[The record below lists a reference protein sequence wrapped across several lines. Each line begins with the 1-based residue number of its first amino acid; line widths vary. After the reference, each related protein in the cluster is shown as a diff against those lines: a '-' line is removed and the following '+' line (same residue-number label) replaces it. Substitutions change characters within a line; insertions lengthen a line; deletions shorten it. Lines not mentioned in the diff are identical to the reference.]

1 MTKSSNKKLAVINA
15 DIHTMNKDT
24 LSAGS
29 MLISSNGK
37 IEEVSSESFPT
48 SYDSGG
54 VDVFDANG
62 KTIIPGFIDAHIHLV
77 DGGVFKSRLNLRE
90 CGSIDEMRTSL
101 KDYSSS
107 TNQEWVIGYG
117 FTDSMFDNKRLN
129 KHLIDEIESDK
140 PVVLIKSCGHSALL
154 NSKAIREIPLNE
166 LFTDDEYNQLIE
178 KDNEAQLTGVFFET
192 AYRKVID
199 FVEKKYGLDYETV
212 ITDTIDYLLSQ
223 GITTIYDN
231 TFHKNIY
238 DIYRT
243 LKSENRLRFRIQSWL
258 YGYDNDKRDELLP
271 YALSGDDMLN
281 VVGSKYFL
289 DGSITSTSAY
299 LRSPYSTSENNR
311 GMLLIDPDTL
321 FEQIKKDVKANLQ
334 PIAHCIGDGAIDLY
348 LNIIDRLY
356 GEAEIKS
363 QLKNNRPRIE
373 HSTILAPDLLD
384 RLKYIK
390 PVITY
395 QQGELNDKIVE
406 MYRMK
411 LGEDRIKHLD
421 EVRFMLDNDIPVA
434 FSSDWPYINPPKPL
448 ASLESYRSRNDDVS
462 LYELISIYTKGNAY
476 AGRLESNIGV
486 LSKGFNADFIVL
498 SENPFKDKH
507 LPLSEIDI
515 QHTFVNGRSVYQ
527 R

>member
-1 MTKSSNKKLAVINA
+1 MTEHNTKKLAVINA
-15 DIHTMNKDT
+15 DIHTMDKDIPT
-24 LSAGS
+24 ARS
-29 MLISSNGK
+29 MLINSNGK
-37 IEEVSSESFPT
+37 IEDVSGESFPT
-48 SYDSGG
+48 SYDSVGI
-54 VDVFDANG
+54 DVFDANG
-62 KTIIPGFIDAHIHLV
+62 KTVIPGFIDAHIHLV
-77 DGGVFKSRLNLRE
+77 DGGVFKARLNIKE
-90 CGSIDEMRTSL
+90 CKSIDEVRASL

-107 TNQEWVIGYG
+107 TSQEWIIGYG
-117 FTDSMFDNKRLN
+117 FTDSMFDNRRLN
-129 KHLIDEIESDK
+129 KDLIDEIESNK

-154 NSKAIREIPLNE
+154 NSKAIHEIPLNE
-166 LFTDDEYNQLIE
+166 LFTGDEFNQLVE
-178 KDNEAQLTGVFFET
+178 KDNEAQLTGVFFEST
-192 AYRKVID
+192 YRKIID
-199 FVEKKYGLDYETV
+199 FVEKKYGVDYETV

-299 LRSPYSTSENNR
+299 LRSPYATPKNNR
-311 GMLLIDPDTL
+311 GMLLIDPDKL

-334 PIAHCIGDGAIDLY
+334 PIAHCIGDGSIELY

-384 RLKYIK
+384 RLKHTK

-434 FSSDWPYINPPKPL
+434 FSSDWPYINSPEPF
-448 ASLESYRSRNDDVS
+448 ASLESYRSRNEDVS

-486 LSKGFNADFIVL
+486 LSKDYNADFIVL
-498 SENPFKDKH
+498 RENPFKEKH
-507 LPLSEIDI
+507 LSFSEIDI
-515 QHTFVNGRSVYQ
+515 QHTFINGREVYQ